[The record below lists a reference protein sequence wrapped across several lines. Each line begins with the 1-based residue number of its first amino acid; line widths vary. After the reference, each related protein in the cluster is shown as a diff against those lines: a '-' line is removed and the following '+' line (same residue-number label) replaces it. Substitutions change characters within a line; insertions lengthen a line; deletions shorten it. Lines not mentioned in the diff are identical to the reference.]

1 MLSGDA
7 SLTALEVLNVQE
19 RATIAWLVP
28 RPAHG
33 VKRAS
38 RRDDAPRGRDA
49 RLEELRG
56 EAHIELSENRDA
68 RARALRAQMAR
79 G

>member
-1 MLSGDA
+1 MALK
-7 SLTALEVLNVQE
+7 SLNEQE
-19 RATIAWLVP
+19 RAAIAWLVP

-56 EAHIELSENRDA
+56 EAHIELSETRDA
-68 RARALRAQMAR
+68 RARALRAQTAH

>member
-1 MLSGDA
+1 MALK
-7 SLTALEVLNVQE
+7 SLNEQE
-19 RATIAWLVP
+19 RAAIAWLVP

-56 EAHIELSENRDA
+56 EAHIELSEKRDA
-68 RARALRAQMAR
+68 RARALRAQTAR